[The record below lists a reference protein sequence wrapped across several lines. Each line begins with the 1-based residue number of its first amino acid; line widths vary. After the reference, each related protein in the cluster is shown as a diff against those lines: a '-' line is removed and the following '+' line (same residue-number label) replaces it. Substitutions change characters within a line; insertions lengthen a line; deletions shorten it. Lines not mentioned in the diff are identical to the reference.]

1 MSVWVSLLSY
11 ALALLGVA
19 LAAAYMYMGRK
30 HDHWRRKGVK
40 YLTPLPF
47 VGNLKDIAFVRRNI
61 GVMSHDIYHQH
72 KKEPYVGIF
81 AFDEPM
87 LHIHDLALVRAV
99 LVKDFQFFCDRNFHV
114 SAKADLLASR
124 ILFALKGERWKQSRA
139 AITPSFSSGKMKH
152 MYEIV
157 EGRAKFLAETLQK
170 ENTGEPI
177 TAYDLVARYTTDVI
191 ASCAFGIDSG
201 TLRDPRAEFRR
212 KLRMIFDLSPTEA
225 LRFLMAFVSP
235 NAVHTFNIKVFKKE
249 VEDYVVGTIR
259 HAIRYR
265 EENGVVRNDLLSALV
280 AIVKGSAD
288 AGEEADG
295 TKSKIKMDEIDVA
308 SHAMAFLGAGFET
321 SATTISYALYELAKN
336 KEIQDK
342 LREEINTT
350 LKENGGSVPYDV
362 MHSMKYM
369 DLVFQETLRKY
380 PPVPFLDR
388 VSNKPYR
395 LPGTNVTLDAGTAV
409 MIPVLGIH
417 RDPEIYPNPMQFIP
431 ERFLEENKAKRPS
444 CSHMPFGEGPR
455 TCVGLRFAL
464 MQTKLGMIHILKDHS
479 VELPSTTPTEPDFT
493 PKSFL
498 LQPVKHLELLF
509 KKIEA

>member
-19 LAAAYMYMGRK
+19 LAAAYMYMSRK

-40 YLTPLPF
+40 YLKPLPF

-81 AFDEPM
+81 AFDGPM
-87 LHIHDLALVRAV
+87 LHVHDLALVRSV

-114 SAKADLLASR
+114 SAKADLLGSR
-124 ILFALKGERWKQSRA
+124 SLFALKGDRWKQSRS
-139 AITPSFSSGKMKH
+139 AITPSFTSGKMKH

-157 EGRAKFLAETLQK
+157 EGRAKFLAETLHK
-170 ENTGEPI
+170 ENTGEPMS
-177 TAYDLVARYTTDVI
+177 AYDLVARYTTDVI

-212 KLRMIFDLSPTEA
+212 KLKMIFDLSPTEA

-249 VEDYVVGTIR
+249 VEDYVIGAIR
-259 HAIRYR
+259 QAIRYR
-265 EENGVVRNDLLSALV
+265 EEKGVVRNDLLSALV
-280 AIVKGSAD
+280 AIMKR
-288 AGEEADG
+288 
-295 TKSKIKMDEIDVA
+295 T
-308 SHAMAFLGAGFET
+308 GFET

-336 KEIQDK
+336 KDIQDK

-388 VSNKPYR
+388 VSNRPYR

-444 CSHMPFGEGPR
+444 CTHMPFGEGPR